1 MATYTI
7 ELGKLLTLDGFDIGM
22 KDYPVT
28 SFLDNVGD
36 MEQWREAL
44 NQKIINH
51 YYFNEIC
58 CLPPDRF
65 KWFLNSTLNEQMPYF
80 NMLYNA
86 LNEKWQF
93 YTGGTLTEIV
103 KADGTSKDN
112 GSKTGTD
119 GRTLTNSET
128 RTKTGTDSTAG
139 SGSDELARS
148 GIDTTGN
155 TASNSN
161 THSDYTLNVA
171 SDTPGQML
179 NIESDIANNTYASTA
194 GKTKNNGTTTASSN
208 STDTTTYNSK
218 ETTTRGTTNT
228 TTYDTAEKTSIDTND
243 TTTYNTAT
251 TSDRQHN
258 DNRNRT
264 VSGLNNKSYAELF
277 KEYSESIRNLDLEVI
292 ESLKDCFMG
301 IL

>member
-22 KDYPVT
+22 KDYPLP
-28 SFLDNVGD
+28 SFLHSAGD
-36 MEQWREAL
+36 MSAWREAL

-65 KWFLNSTLNEQMPYF
+65 KFFLNNTLNEKMPYF
-80 NMLYNA
+80 NMLYDA
-86 LNEKWQF
+86 MAEKWQF

-103 KADGTSKDN
+103 KADGTSTDN
-112 GSKTGTD
+112 G
-119 GRTLTNSET
+119 
-128 RTKTGTDSTAG
+128 TKTGTDV
-139 SGSDELARS
+139 LARS
-148 GIDTTGN
+148 GIDTTN
-155 TASNSN
+155 NSSLQN
-161 THSDYTLNVA
+161 QNSDSFNLAVS

-179 NIESDIANNTYASTA
+179 NIESDIANNTYANNA
-194 GKTKNNGTTTASSN
+194 VKQKNKGTFSGNSN

-218 ETTTRGTTNT
+218 ETTTLDEHTT
-228 TTYDTAEKTSIDTND
+228 A
-243 TTTYNTAT
+243 
-251 TSDRQHN
+251 DRQHN

-277 KEYSESIRNLDLEVI
+277 KEYSESVRNLDLEVI
-292 ESLKDCFMG
+292 DSLKDCFMG

>member
-22 KDYPVT
+22 KDYQLP
-28 SFLDNVGD
+28 SFLHSAGD
-36 MEQWREAL
+36 MQAWREAL
-44 NQKIINH
+44 NHKIINH

-65 KWFLNSTLNEQMPYF
+65 KFFLNNTLNEKMPYF
-80 NMLYNA
+80 NMLYDA
-86 LNEKWQF
+86 MAEKWQF

-103 KADGTSKDN
+103 KADGTSTDN
-112 GSKTGTD
+112 G
-119 GRTLTNSET
+119 
-128 RTKTGTDSTAG
+128 TKTGTDV
-139 SGSDELARS
+139 LARS
-148 GIDTTGN
+148 GIDTTN
-155 TASNSN
+155 NSSLQN
-161 THSDYTLNVA
+161 QNSDSFNLAVS

-179 NIESDIANNTYASTA
+179 NIESDIANNTYANNA
-194 GKTKNNGTTTASSN
+194 VKQKNKGTFSGNSN

-218 ETTTRGTTNT
+218 ETTTLDEHTT
-228 TTYDTAEKTSIDTND
+228 A
-243 TTTYNTAT
+243 
-251 TSDRQHN
+251 DRQHN

-277 KEYSESIRNLDLEVI
+277 KEYSESVRNLDLEVI
-292 ESLKDCFMG
+292 DSLKDCFMG

>member
-22 KDYPVT
+22 RDYPLP
-28 SFLDNVGD
+28 SFLKSAGD
-36 MEQWREAL
+36 MRAWREAL

-65 KWFLNSTLNEQMPYF
+65 KFFLNNSLNEKMPYF
-80 NMLYNA
+80 NMLYDA
-86 LNEKWQF
+86 MAEKWQF
-93 YTGGTLTEIV
+93 YTGGTLTEVI
-103 KADGTSKDN
+103 KADGTSSDN
-112 GSKTGTD
+112 G
-119 GRTLTNSET
+119 
-128 RTKTGTDSTAG
+128 TKTGTDV
-139 SGSDELARS
+139 LARS
-148 GIDTTGN
+148 GIDTTN
-155 TASNSN
+155 NSSLQN
-161 THSDYTLNVA
+161 QNSDSFNLAVS

-179 NIESDIANNTYASTA
+179 NIESDIANNTYANNA
-194 GKTKNNGTTTASSN
+194 VKQKNEGTFSGNSN

-218 ETTTRGTTNT
+218 ETTTFDEQTT
-228 TTYDTAEKTSIDTND
+228 A
-243 TTTYNTAT
+243 
-251 TSDRQHN
+251 DRQHN

-277 KEYSESIRNLDLEVI
+277 KEYSESVRNLDLEVI